1 MEFGDGGAEGREV
14 GAGVGVAG
22 EGKPGDVAK
31 IMDCES
37 PDRNDGGDQRQIT
50 ERKKVGVYIKIAL

>member
-37 PDRNDGGDQRQIT
+37 LEHGRTFTGGAI
-50 ERKKVGVYIKIAL
+50 